1 MYKKL
6 ALSGARIIALGYRE
20 LGSLTHQD
28 LRDNKR
34 EFYEQKLT
42 FAGFVVIH
50 CPLKP
55 DTRHMIKEIIESSHR
70 VTMITGDNPL
80 TACHVASVLRFT
92 KKHSRILILDEPVD
106 GEEPVWKSM
115 DGTETADLVP
125 KGKVAIKHFIG
136 ANELCLTGAGFEI
149 LSAEYPDFLK
159 AIIADVRV
167 FARMSPKQKVGLQSY

>member
-6 ALSGARIIALGYRE
+6 ALSGARIIALGIRE
-20 LGSLTHQD
+20 LGSLTHQE
-28 LRDNKR
+28 LRENKR
-34 EFYEQKLT
+34 EYYEEKLS

-92 KKHSRILILDEPVD
+92 KKRSRILILDEPQE
-106 GEEPVWKSM
+106 GEAVWKSM
-115 DGTETADLVP
+115 DGTETEDLVP
-125 KGKVAIKHFIG
+125 RGKVAVRNFVG

-149 LSAEYPDFLK
+149 LSTQHPEFLK
-159 AIIADVRV
+159 AIVADVRV
-167 FARMSPKQKVGLQSY
+167 FARMSPKQKV